1 MKYKNMNPYGA
12 FAIYKINECQF
23 QGGRGGGG
31 VRLNLVDIPP
41 TPSPPF

>member
-1 MKYKNMNPYGA
+1 MNPYGA

-23 QGGRGGGG
+23 QGGRGGG